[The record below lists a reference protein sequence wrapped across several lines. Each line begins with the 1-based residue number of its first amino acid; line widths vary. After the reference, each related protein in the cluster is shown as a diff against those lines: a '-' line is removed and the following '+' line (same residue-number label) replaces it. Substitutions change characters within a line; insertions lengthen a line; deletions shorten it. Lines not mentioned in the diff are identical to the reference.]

1 MTFIEID
8 ATTPRSRKSIPTTGG
23 IIPEQLEDDLSTV
36 RRKVNELAQIKSAIL
51 TAFDRFQNE
60 LDERNSL
67 NQNQLL

>member
-8 ATTPRSRKSIPTTGG
+8 TTTPRSRKSILTTG